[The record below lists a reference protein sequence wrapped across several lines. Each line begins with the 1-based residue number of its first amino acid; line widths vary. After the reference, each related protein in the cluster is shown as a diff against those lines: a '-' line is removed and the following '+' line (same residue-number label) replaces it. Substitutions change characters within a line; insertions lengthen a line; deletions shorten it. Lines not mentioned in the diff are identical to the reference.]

1 MKRILVLLA
10 VLLVFPAI
18 MVFPQAAVAGED
30 PYEGY
35 SRYELEVHA
44 DPANRLLTGRQRV
57 RFVNTFSRP
66 LDEVYFLMYNAGKE
80 PNPFLPEILNDV
92 GYAHGFEPGYTKIKR
107 VTDENGQE
115 LAFSFLPHTEF
126 VKVLKYSMDETVF
139 RVQLATPFAPG
150 EETVLLIDFEVI
162 IPEVVKVSSMS
173 EKWYYQ
179 DIFILR
185 HVWYPV
191 EVARTAEDWVFDKL
205 IFTPHFLDHFTLT
218 LPKEYTVAVGGEK
231 CTERVEGDLKTV
243 TVTNENPVIPTTMAF
258 STRFQ
263 KVSTVTSDGTEINL
277 YHLPEARPE
286 QVAYLLDAAVE
297 IVETYNRQ
305 YGMNYPRINII
316 NNPYAMFSAM
326 AGNGTVLMT
335 DSFFSTALVFYRRM
349 HYYVLAHE
357 LAHLWC
363 GVGTIYD
370 FDKENFFSE
379 GLADLIAYNL
389 TEEKF
394 PGPGNLYEPIP
405 FGSLYLV
412 LFYEYLPVPSWTYRD
427 ISHGDYISYR
437 RDGWDQPLYTGF
449 VDSNMHVSSTTYYDK
464 GYMVFKMLET
474 YVGRDVMTEALK
486 EFFTLYQR
494 RIATI
499 EDLRAIIEE
508 KSGKSLQRFFADWI
522 YGTEYVDYYIKE
534 VKTTKAGHAGA
545 GEEYLTEFTIGKKG
559 QGLTALEVEFVLE
572 SGEKI
577 REFIPEVD
585 GDTTLTVV
593 TSEKVRGVILDPDYN
608 VLETDRANNKNIDRV
623 DFYVFGDARKLLE
636 RRPWGNYFLSLG
648 PSLHLGTE
656 EAGLGLTLA
665 GEKKNKHN
673 WRLGAASLFNTAGNK
688 NSSASTMKFFG
699 EFNLFTARGGSL
711 SLASTYDKKN
721 LFINNRLQFSYPIY
735 KEVET
740 GFYGHYYYP
749 VYTLKAGLTQ
759 EESLDLFP
767 DRKPLLAVFT
777 GLTYDRLN
785 DRGLISDLTLEGT
798 VNLPGYDDYKYLK
811 ADNTTIK
818 IFKVTSGLYGA
829 VTLKAG
835 AGNDLPGFK
844 KYKAAQMR
852 GYTGDEEGDLF
863 ASLSLDLMF
872 PIAFGKKAEVIKG
885 FVFRG
890 LAGAV
895 FLETGGVWEK
905 TLGGQNFSGVLKV
918 NAGVEISPV
927 FTLSALGDTTL
938 PITMGYAHNIN
949 GEGGEFYLRLDTPLT
964 LFASVFAY

>member
-1 MKRILVLLA
+1 MKRILALFAVFLVLPA
-10 VLLVFPAI
+10 VMGLS
-18 MVFPQAAVAGED
+18 QAAVAGED
-30 PYEGY
+30 PHKGY

-57 RFVNTFSRP
+57 RFVNTFPRP
-66 LDEVYFLMYNAGKE
+66 LDEVYFLMYNPGKE

-92 GYAHGFEPGYTKIKR
+92 GYADSFEPGYTEIKR

-126 VKVLKYSMDETVF
+126 VKVQKYSMDEAVF
-139 RVQLATPFAPG
+139 HVQLATPLAPG
-150 EETVLLIDFEVI
+150 EEIVLRIDFEVI
-162 IPEVVKVSSMS
+162 IPEVVTAPSLS

-191 EVARTAEDWVFDKL
+191 EVDRTAEDWVFDKL
-205 IFTPHFLDHFTLT
+205 IFTPHFLDRFTLT

-231 CTERVEGDLKTV
+231 CAERVEGDLKTV
-243 TVTNENPVIPTTMAF
+243 TVTNENPVIPTTMVF

-263 KVSTVTSDGTEINL
+263 KVSTITGDGTEINL

-297 IVETYNRQ
+297 IVETYNRR

-316 NNPYAMFSAM
+316 NTPYTTLSAM

-335 DSFFSTALVFYRRM
+335 DSFFSTALVFYRRI
-349 HYYVLAHE
+349 HYYTLAHE

-363 GVGTIYD
+363 GVGTSYD
-370 FDKENFFSE
+370 FDKENFLSE

-389 TEEKF
+389 TEERF
-394 PGPGNLYEPIP
+394 PDPGNLYEPIP
-405 FGSLYLV
+405 FGSLSLV
-412 LFYEYLPVPSWTYRD
+412 LFYEYLPAPSWTFRD

-449 VDSNMHVSSTTYYDK
+449 EDSYLHVSSVRDYDK

-474 YVGRDVMTEALK
+474 YVGREVMAEALK
-486 EFFTLYQR
+486 EFFTLYR
-494 RIATI
+494 RRVATVK
-499 EDLRAIIEE
+499 DLRAIIEE
-508 KSGKSLQRFFADWI
+508 KSGKSLARFFADWI

-534 VKTTKAGHAGA
+534 VKSTKAEQAGT
-545 GEEYLTEFTIGKKG
+545 GEEYLTELAIGKKG

-572 SGEKI
+572 SGEKL
-577 REFIPEVD
+577 REFIPEVN

-593 TSEKVRGVILDPDYN
+593 TGEKVRGVVLDPDYN

-636 RRPWGNYFLSLG
+636 RRPWENYFLSFG

-665 GEKKNKHN
+665 GEKAFKHN
-673 WRLGAASLFNTAGNK
+673 WRLGAASLFNTAGNT
-688 NSSASTMKFFG
+688 NAASTRFFG
-699 EFNLFTARGGSL
+699 EFNFLTARGGSL
-711 SLASTYDKKN
+711 SLATTYDKNK
-721 LFINNRLQFSYPIY
+721 LNNRLQFSYPIY
-735 KEVET
+735 KAVET

-749 VYTLKAGLTQ
+749 VYTFTAGLSQ
-759 EESLDLFP
+759 EEFSALHS
-767 DRKPLLAVFT
+767 DRKPLLAIT
-777 GLTYDRLN
+777 AGLAYDRFP
-785 DRGLISDLTLEGT
+785 DKGLSSDLTLEGAIKA
-798 VNLPGYDDYKYLK
+798 PGYDSYQYFK
-811 ADNTTIK
+811 ADNTTMK

-829 VTLKAG
+829 ATLKAG
-835 AGNDLPGFK
+835 AGDELPSFK
-844 KYKAAQMR
+844 KYKAALMR
-852 GYTGDEEGDLF
+852 GYTGKEEGDLF
-863 ASLSLDLMF
+863 ASLAVDLMF
-872 PIAFGKKAEVIKG
+872 PITFGKKVEVIRG
-885 FVFRG
+885 VVFRG
-890 LAGAV
+890 LAGSV
-895 FLETGGVWEK
+895 FLEAGDVWENRS
-905 TLGGQNFSGVLKV
+905 GGQNFFGDLKV

-927 FTLSALGDTTL
+927 LTISALTDLTV
-938 PITMGYAHNIN
+938 PITMGYAHNLN
-949 GEGGEFYLRLDTPLT
+949 GHGGEFYLRLDTPLT
-964 LFASVFAY
+964 IFASVFSY